1 MKLPASWNNNQS
13 KNPSRWAGIVKAV
26 VNWGGNSTV
35 HTDTSPA
42 QWTNAGVKASDS
54 WSSGEYVYD
63 SFISYDSNIAYD
75 GIPGPFNTKTAIKWS
90 AS

>member
-13 KNPSRWAGIVKAV
+13 KNPSRWAGIVKTV

-35 HTDTSPA
+35 HTDTGPA
-42 QWTNAGVKASDS
+42 QWSISPKNPDR
-54 WSSGEYVYD
+54 WSSGQYVYD
-63 SFISYDSNIAYD
+63 SFIQYDSNVPYD